1 MAAGSGVSIYTE
13 VAMTKRDMTK
23 KDQAEEA
30 DKTPAE
36 KERELDDAL
45 EQSFPAS
52 DPPSQTDPTKKA
64 GGTESG
70 DKRK

>member
-1 MAAGSGVSIYTE
+1 ME
-13 VAMTKRDMTK
+13 VAMTKKEK
-23 KDQAEEA
+23 KDVTEKEDAQEA
-30 DKTPAE
+30 RKTPAE

-64 GGTESG
+64 GGTASGG